1 MSDPSVY
8 VRDDLAESSGMAC
21 AASIELE
28 VAECSTIRLMAS
40 LTSARERDP
49 IPAPIGGKEP
59 RIFLPD

>member
-1 MSDPSVY
+1 MSDTSIY

-21 AASIELE
+21 ASGIELTVE
-28 VAECSTIRLMAS
+28 EYSTIRLMAS
-40 LTSARERDP
+40 LTSARVQDP